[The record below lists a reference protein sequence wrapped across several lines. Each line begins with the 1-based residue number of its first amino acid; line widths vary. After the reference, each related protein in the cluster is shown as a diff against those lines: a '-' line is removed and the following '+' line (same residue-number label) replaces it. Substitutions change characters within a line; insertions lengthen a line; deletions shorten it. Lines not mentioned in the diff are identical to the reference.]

1 MSDANRVR
9 LSFVEETSFGDK
21 ETGSNLTVLRYNS
34 ESLKQDMNTTISEEI
49 RSDRQITDIARIG
62 VSASGGMEFELSYG
76 SHDTFLMAALQAA
89 SWNSEVKL
97 SADLTISASS
107 VDNSINDSGSGF
119 GSFTANQWVYVS
131 GFTTAANNGFFKIR
145 TASSS
150 KLILWN
156 GTLVTEVAGDAVTVQ
171 QGGYIE
177 NGTTLVSYN
186 LEKDYQDLSTVLSL
200 LKGMSINGMG
210 LEVPADGIIKGTFDF
225 MGSDEESL
233 AATAGSGYVLAN
245 TNQVMTGA
253 NHVTNFF
260 ENFDETS
267 ILSLSLNLS
276 NNLRTRMVV
285 GTLGVASMGSGTVE
299 ITGTVTLHMAN
310 STLFD
315 KYLDQDTTSIVFA
328 ARDTEGNGIL
338 IELPS
343 VKIIDGQ
350 RNAGGIN
357 TDVIGTFEFRAFM
370 DADELVSIRIA
381 RFPIMNNF
389 YGSVLATSSATGA
402 LSGCS

>member
-9 LSFVEETSFGDK
+9 LSFVEESTFGSK

-49 RSDRQITDIARIG
+49 RSDRQIADIARIG
-62 VSASGGMEFELSYG
+62 VSASGGVEFEMSYG
-76 SHDTFLMAALQAA
+76 SHDPFLKAVLQSSAW
-89 SWNSEVKL
+89 SSEVKIT
-97 SADLTISASS
+97 AQHTISASS

-119 GSFTANQWVYVS
+119 GSFTDNQWIYVS
-131 GFTTAANNGFFKIR
+131 GFSTAANNGFFKIR
-145 TASSS
+145 TTTAA

-156 GTLVTEVAGDAVTVQ
+156 GTLVTEAAGNAITVQ
-171 QGGYIE
+171 QGGYIV
-177 NGTTLVSYN
+177 NGTSLVSYN
-186 LEKDYQDLSTVLSL
+186 IERDYQDLSTTLSL
-200 LKGMSINGMG
+200 LKGMCVNSMG
-210 LEVPADGIIKGTFDF
+210 LEVPADGIIKGNFDF
-225 MGSDEESL
+225 MGSAEESL
-233 AATAGSGYVLAN
+233 TATAGSGYILAN
-245 TNQVMTGA
+245 SNQVMTGA
-253 NHVTNFF
+253 NHVTNFM
-260 ENFDETS
+260 ENFSEIS
-267 ILSLSLNLS
+267 ILSLSLNLT

-285 GTLGVASMGSGTVE
+285 GTLGIASIGSGTVE
-299 ITGTVTLHMAN
+299 ITGTITLHLADA
-310 STLFD
+310 TLYN
-315 KYLDQDTTSIVFA
+315 KYLNQDTTSIVFA
-328 ARDTEGNGIL
+328 SRDVQGNGIL

-389 YGSVLATSSATGA
+389 YGSVAAVSSVTGV
-402 LSGCS
+402 LTVS

>member
-1 MSDANRVR
+1 
-9 LSFVEETSFGDK
+9 
-21 ETGSNLTVLRYNS
+21 
-34 ESLKQDMNTTISEEI
+34 
-49 RSDRQITDIARIG
+49 
-62 VSASGGMEFELSYG
+62 
-76 SHDTFLMAALQAA
+76 
-89 SWNSEVKL
+89 
-97 SADLTISASS
+97 
-107 VDNSINDSGSGF
+107 
-119 GSFTANQWVYVS
+119 
-131 GFTTAANNGFFKIR
+131 
-145 TASSS
+145 
-150 KLILWN
+150 
-156 GTLVTEVAGDAVTVQ
+156 
-171 QGGYIE
+171 
-177 NGTTLVSYN
+177 
-186 LEKDYQDLSTVLSL
+186 
-200 LKGMSINGMG
+200 
-210 LEVPADGIIKGTFDF
+210 
-225 MGSDEESL
+225 
-233 AATAGSGYVLAN
+233 
-245 TNQVMTGA
+245 
-253 NHVTNFF
+253 
-260 ENFDETS
+260 
-267 ILSLSLNLS
+267 
-276 NNLRTRMVV
+276 MVV